1 MSNHP
6 EGLDIYVSVGP
17 PTGILHV
24 KDVEGGDST
33 SHVPISGM
41 QDISTFGIAGRI
53 WDSSYTLD
61 AYMRRPTDQYTFTP
75 ACPIPTEYF
84 LPTKTTTPTTASTT
98 TTSEP
103 ASAAAATTKEK
114 KKPIRILE
122 IGAGTG
128 YVGIALAKRLDSDC
142 TVILTDLEEVVPLLQ
157 KNVNEQ
163 RLSHR
168 PPTTSASAATT
179 IATASETGPPAVKEP
194 SCAWIEVEP
203 LEWGNTSH
211 ALAIL
216 DHPTPIDYIVASD
229 LVYFPE
235 LYPSLLQTLKEITRV
250 GETKILFG
258 YKERAIWKESPF
270 WEEFGRFFEMEAV
283 RIERHPVKKEGE
295 VGGEEE
301 EEEEEG
307 GVKLFGC
314 EGEDR
319 LYVFVATKRP
329 EDQILK
335 GADDTLATL
344 MMMQI
349 GL

>member
-1 MSNHP
+1 MNHP
-6 EGLDIYVSVGP
+6 VGLDIYDSVGP

-24 KDVEGGDST
+24 NDVDDDNST
-33 SHVPISGM
+33 NLVPIYGM

-75 ACPIPTEYF
+75 KCPIPAKYF
-84 LPTKTTTPTTASTT
+84 LPTRTA

-103 ASAAAATTKEK
+103 VSAATIKEE

-142 TVILTDLEEVVPLLQ
+142 TVILTDLEEVVPLLER
-157 KNVNEQ
+157 NVNEQ
-163 RLSHR
+163 RLPRRPR
-168 PPTTSASAATT
+168 PPPPTFASFAAAATT
-179 IATASETGPPAVKEP
+179 IATAVPASETEPVVREP
-194 SCAWIEVEP
+194 SCAWVEVEP

-216 DHPTPIDYIVASD
+216 DHPTPIDYIIASD

-235 LYPSLLQTLKEITRV
+235 LYSPLIQTLKEITLV

-270 WEEFGRFFEMEAV
+270 WEEFGRFFDMEAV
-283 RIERHPVKKEGE
+283 RIERHPVNE

-301 EEEEEG
+301 EEDG
-307 GVKLFGC
+307 MRLFGC
-314 EGEDR
+314 DGEDR

-329 EDQILK
+329 EDQILR